1 MPWLTQSTTSQE
13 VLVHDLVKILYFAEN
28 LTKICQ
34 IKPVNLVQS
43 LGVIIVSHD
52 SRLITETNC
61 QLWVVEDQS
70 IEEVDG
76 DFLDYKQ
83 EVLEELEAKLAAME
97 KK

>member
-1 MPWLTQSTTSQE
+1 M
-13 VLVHDLVKILYFAEN
+13 
-28 LTKICQ
+28 
-34 IKPVNLVQS
+34 
-43 LGVIIVSHD
+43 IIVSHD

>member
-13 VLVHDLVKILYFAEN
+13 VLVHDLVKILYFTEN
-28 LTKICQ
+28 LTEICQ
-34 IKPVNLVQS
+34 IKPVNPVQS